1 MTKGTRPK
9 YDSKRAEEQFGFL
22 LNKNYLAT
30 GGRSGQVKPSKETV
44 DANRAK
50 AQSLLSNFFGRFRNK
65 REPNVEPAYKPE
77 PGVMYGSLPADYKQ
91 TEQRIFE
98 EAADFNKRTKG
109 RTDLDLNLD
118 TSGGPKADVQYG
130 PGKRA
135 TDLLERFVGDQ
146 LYQNQLSGFSQ
157 NLLNQQM
164 ASAAERNRQ
173 NLETTLAFDR
183 DSPTKQQERQFKAKY
198 GEALLAEAVAK
209 QASAGAEMGGLG
221 TARRF
226 GRG

>member
-1 MTKGTRPK
+1 M
-9 YDSKRAEEQFGFL
+9 SKNQS
-22 LNKNYLAT
+22 
-30 GGRSGQVKPSKETV
+30 GRSGFNQALFGLNKFVNREILGKKDTKYMKEYNPTV
-44 DANRAK
+44 
-50 AQSLLSNFFGRFRNK
+50 
-65 REPNVEPAYKPE
+65 
-77 PGVMYGSLPADYKQ
+77 GVMYGQLPSDYKG
-91 TEQRIFE
+91 TEQRVFK

-118 TSGGPKADVQYG
+118 TSRGPKAAVQYG
-130 PGKRA
+130 PGRRA

-146 LYQNQLSGFSQ
+146 LYQNQLAGFNQS
-157 NLLNQQM
+157 LLNQQM

-183 DSPTKQQERQFKAKY
+183 DSPTKQQERQFKAKA

-209 QASAGAEMGGLG
+209 QASAGAEIGGLG

-226 GRG
+226 GSGRIN

>member
-1 MTKGTRPK
+1 M
-9 YDSKRAEEQFGFL
+9 SKNQS
-22 LNKNYLAT
+22 
-30 GGRSGQVKPSKETV
+30 GRSGFNQALFGLNKFVNREILGKKDTKYMKEYNPTV
-44 DANRAK
+44 
-50 AQSLLSNFFGRFRNK
+50 
-65 REPNVEPAYKPE
+65 
-77 PGVMYGSLPADYKQ
+77 GVMYGQLPSDYKD
-91 TEQRIFE
+91 TEQRIFK

-130 PGKRA
+130 LGRRA

-146 LYQNQLSGFSQ
+146 IYQNQLSGFNQ

-164 ASAAERNRQ
+164 ALAAERNRQ

-209 QASAGAEMGGLG
+209 QASSAAEIGGLG

-226 GRG
+226 GSGRIN

>member
-1 MTKGTRPK
+1 M
-9 YDSKRAEEQFGFL
+9 SKNQS
-22 LNKNYLAT
+22 
-30 GGRSGQVKPSKETV
+30 GRSGFNQALFGLNKFVNREILGKKDTKYMEAYNPTV
-44 DANRAK
+44 
-50 AQSLLSNFFGRFRNK
+50 
-65 REPNVEPAYKPE
+65 
-77 PGVMYGSLPADYKQ
+77 GVMYGQLPSDYKD
-91 TEQRIFE
+91 TEQRIFK

-109 RTDLDLNLD
+109 RTDLDLNLNLD
-118 TSGGPKADVQYG
+118 TSRGPKADVQYG
-130 PGKRA
+130 PGRRA

-146 LYQNQLSGFSQ
+146 LYQNQLAGFNQS
-157 NLLNQQM
+157 LLNQQM

-209 QASAGAEMGGLG
+209 QASAAAEIGGLG

>member
-1 MTKGTRPK
+1 M
-9 YDSKRAEEQFGFL
+9 SKNQSGRRGFNQALFG
-22 LNKNYLAT
+22 LNKFVNREILGKKDTKYM
-30 GGRSGQVKPSKETV
+30 KEYNPTV
-44 DANRAK
+44 
-50 AQSLLSNFFGRFRNK
+50 
-65 REPNVEPAYKPE
+65 
-77 PGVMYGSLPADYKQ
+77 GVMYGQLPSDYKG
-91 TEQRIFE
+91 TEQRVFK

-130 PGKRA
+130 IGRR
-135 TDLLERFVGDQ
+135 TGDFLERFVGDQ
-146 LYQNQLSGFSQ
+146 LYQNQLAGYNQ
-157 NLLNQQM
+157 TLLNQQLA
-164 ASAAERNRQ
+164 ASAERNRQ

-209 QASAGAEMGGLG
+209 QATSAAEIGGLG

-226 GRG
+226 GSGRVN

>member
-1 MTKGTRPK
+1 M
-9 YDSKRAEEQFGFL
+9 SKNQS
-22 LNKNYLAT
+22 
-30 GGRSGQVKPSKETV
+30 GRSGFNQALFGLNKFVNREILGKKDTKYMKEYNPTV
-44 DANRAK
+44 
-50 AQSLLSNFFGRFRNK
+50 
-65 REPNVEPAYKPE
+65 
-77 PGVMYGSLPADYKQ
+77 GVMYGQLPSDYKD
-91 TEQRIFE
+91 TEQRIFK

-130 PGKRA
+130 PGRRA
-135 TDLLERFVGDQ
+135 TDFLERFAGDQ
-146 LYQNQLSGFSQ
+146 LYQNQLAGFSQ
-157 NLLNQQM
+157 SLLNQQM

-183 DSPTKQQERQFKAKY
+183 DSPTKQQERQLKAKT

-209 QASAGAEMGGLG
+209 QASSAAEIGGLG

-226 GRG
+226 GSGRIN